1 MNSDPGDDP
10 RAADSNTE
18 RSVQCSRLYIIE
30 SISKRRVSGRIKT
43 ATFDVEC
50 RQFWLAEKKRKYAR
64 KGWLLRKGAWY
75 LITSAVGYCQF
86 HGYIESAGFI
96 RVALFVTFFKSALID
111 AVIEIYFADDLSR
124 ICIHDDD

>member
-50 RQFWLAEKKRKYAR
+50 RQFWLAEKKKEVCKERMA
-64 KGWLLRKGAWY
+64 
-75 LITSAVGYCQF
+75 
-86 HGYIESAGFI
+86 IEERCMVSDNIGSWI
-96 RVALFVTFFKSALID
+96 LPI
-111 AVIEIYFADDLSR
+111 SR
-124 ICIHDDD
+124 IY